1 MWALGSCGA
10 VSATDRFL
18 LHCRERIIMIKIKVS
33 KKAAGLVLAGTIVV
47 SSMGTT
53 VYAAYGDQWNAL
65 ITKGVDRLYTAV
77 FPEIK
82 QKTDEKEAAIIN
94 QISNDVNRN
103 VKSISED
110 VKKHKEQ
117 LIQRNEKE
125 LDNYYKE
132 TTSNLEMTAENASKH
147 KKDELT
153 RKADQELNEAK
164 RNIDAKIQAELENL
178 AK

>member
-1 MWALGSCGA
+1 MK
-10 VSATDRFL
+10 
-18 LHCRERIIMIKIKVS
+18 KIKVS

-53 VYAAYGDQWNAL
+53 AYAAYGDQWNAL
-65 ITKGVDRLYTAV
+65 ITKGVDKLYTAV

-82 QKTDEKEAAIIN
+82 QKADEKEAAIID
-94 QISNDVNRN
+94 QISNDVSRN

-125 LDNYYKE
+125 LDSYYSQ
-132 TTSNLEMTAENASKH
+132 TISNLETTANTASKV

-164 RNIDAKIQAELENL
+164 RNIDAKIQAELVNVT
-178 AK
+178 K